1 MDTSA
6 LKEFAAETRRELTQG
21 VSARLDT
28 VLLPGSAARL
38 DFPVLVGKLER
49 AIEETSREA
58 VVDRVTYLWFNRFV
72 ALRFMDACGYT
83 PVGVVSPAEG
93 VDPMQAPP
101 QIVSDAFA
109 GVIDTD
115 IVGAKVAQ
123 QVNDV
128 VSGVR
133 RSQDQYSEVFALLLD
148 AYAQHFKSWVPAM
161 FPDADDISNLLL
173 PANLLSVDSVVRKVA
188 QSMTPEMCQD
198 VEVIGWLYQFYIAER
213 KDEVFEGFKKG
224 VKAGA
229 EQIPAATQ
237 LFTPDWIVRYLVQ
250 NTVGRTWLLNRPGS
264 ALRQQMEYFVEPVGG
279 LESVEDFVR
288 ITSPEELTVLDPA
301 VGSGHMLTYAF
312 DLLYEMYLE
321 DGYAEADI
329 PGLILGKN
337 LVGLELD
344 ERAGALAA
352 FALTMKARG
361 RYRRFFRRA
370 VQPSICVLKPV
381 TFSGEEL
388 RELARGFDFTRDY
401 AGDGSAQPVV
411 IDEARFGQ
419 FWNTFEHADVFG
431 SLIRPDAEVL
441 ELMEDHWSQHVLARE
456 LPEGALDVQVD
467 QSLKSRTETA
477 LRQARLLSQKYTT
490 VVANPPYMGKKNM
503 GEQLKSFIV
512 DNFPGG
518 KDDLFS
524 AFIYRNLAF
533 SISKAAC
540 GFMTPFVWMF
550 ISSYERVRRE
560 ILKSNNILS
569 LVQLEYSGF
578 AEATVPICTFV
589 LQKDLS
595 GYEGVYINLKKYV
608 GPKNQPVHT
617 RRIISDIRENGVSN
631 TADSFS
637 KIPESFKEVPG
648 SPIIFELTD
657 EMLKAFTRGEKLK
670 NLAEPRV
677 GLQTGNNSDFVRL
690 WYEVSAD
697 NFGAGYAS
705 RDDAQNSGLKWFPY
719 NKGGKFRKWY
729 GNQDQVVNWENDGA
743 EIRIFGANDGKKT
756 RSRVQNSNYY
766 FQPSISWS
774 KVGSGE
780 SSFRYFPAG
789 FLFDVAG
796 TSIFIDSS
804 KEKALLSVLNSST
817 IRHLLSSI
825 SPTMNLEVGTLA
837 QTPFVNSVETQEIT
851 EELTEIHKADWDSS
865 ENSWDFTHNAICQLA
880 ASSGNGV
887 LAELVEA
894 NFAES
899 LITVETVQELEK
911 ENNFKVANAYGIT
924 HGIEHDV
931 PADRVTLLK
940 NPYARYGTNL
950 SVDELRNKYDH
961 DTIKDLISYFVGVLF
976 GRYSLDAPGLI
987 LANQGETLAD
997 YLTKIGTDAPT
1008 FIPDEDNVIPVLADD
1023 RFEDDIVAKFKAF
1036 LKKAFGEENLEA
1048 NLAFVESAL
1057 GKNIR
1062 KYFTDE
1068 FFKDHLKR
1076 YSKRPIYWMFSS
1088 TGNGKGSFK
1097 ALVYMHRY
1105 TPATVSTVLND
1116 YLRPYMDK
1124 LTANRE
1130 HLQYTIT
1137 HGEGAE
1143 VTKAQKEDDKLGRV
1157 LKELTDYQDNV
1168 LYPLA
1173 LQNKHID
1180 LDDGVAHNYPLLGK
1194 ALISFK

>member
-173 PANLLSVDSVVRKVA
+173 PANLLSADSVVRKVA

-631 TADSFS
+631 VADSFS
-637 KIPESFKEVPG
+637 KIPESFKGVPG
-648 SPIIFELTD
+648 NPIIFELTD
-657 EMLKAFTRGEKLK
+657 EMLGAFSRGEKLGSVASLRK
-670 NLAEPRV
+670 
-677 GLQTGNNSDFVRL
+677 GLSTGNNDLFLRL
-690 WYEVSAD
+690 WHEVD
-697 NFGAGYAS
+697 ENFVEFNLNPES
-705 RDDAQNSGLKWFPY
+705 DTSNKWYPL
-719 NKGGKFRKWY
+719 NKGGSYRKWY
-729 GNQDQVVNWENDGA
+729 GNQEYLIQWENNG
-743 EIRIFGANDGKKT
+743 EQVI
-756 RSRVQNSNYY
+756 NYSKSTVRNKSFY
-766 FQPSISWS
+766 FSPSVTWT
-774 KVGSGE
+774 KVTSGSG
-780 SSFRYFPAG
+780 SFRQLPKG
-789 FLFDVAG
+789 FVVEDSAQSLYSDLDPSDVLG
-796 TSIFIDSS
+796 I
-804 KEKALLSVLNSST
+804 LNSSL
-817 IRHLLSSI
+817 IVHMLASI
-825 SPTMNLEVGTLA
+825 SPTLNLTVGDVGK
-837 QTPFVNSVETQEIT
+837 TPFIKNLGLESSVNQLI
-851 EELTEIHKADWDSS
+851 EIHKFDWDSS
-865 ENSWDFTHNAICQLA
+865 ENSWDFTQNVIRQLA
-880 ASSGNGV
+880 VSSGTGI
-887 LAELVEA
+887 LADLVGTDF
-894 NFAES
+894 NQS
-899 LITVETVQELEK
+899 LATVETVQTLEK
-911 ENNFKVANAYGIT
+911 ENNLKVADAYGIT

-940 NPYARYGTNL
+940 NPYARYGTNHNA
-950 SVDELRNKYDH
+950 DELRKKYDQ
-961 DTIKDLISYFVGVLF
+961 DTVKDLISYFVGVLF

-997 YLTKIGTDAPT
+997 YLAKVGTETPT

-1023 RFEDDIVAKFKAF
+1023 RFEDDVVAKFKAF
-1036 LKKAFGEENLEA
+1036 LKKVFGEENLEA
-1048 NLAFVESAL
+1048 NLAFIEDSL

-1062 KYFTDE
+1062 KYFTDD

-1137 HGEGAE
+1137 HGEGTE
-1143 VTKAQKEDDKLGRV
+1143 VIKAQKEDDKLGRV
-1157 LKELTDYQDNV
+1157 LKELTDYQDDV

-1173 LQNKHID
+1173 LQNQHID

>member
-1 MDTSA
+1 MILLDTSA
-6 LKEFAAETRRELTQG
+6 LKEFAAETRRELTQC

-173 PANLLSVDSVVRKVA
+173 PANLLSADSVVRKVA

-477 LRQARLLSQKYTT
+477 LRQARLLSQKYVT
-490 VVANPPYMGKKNM
+490 VVANPPYMGSDKMNRRLSEFANSMFPDSKADLCVMFVERSSEFTNPSGYAGLVTMQSWMFLKKFTNFRSNFNDSFSLNSVFHLGPGAFESIG
-503 GEQLKSFIV
+503 GEV
-512 DNFPGG
+512 VNTV
-518 KDDLFS
+518 
-524 AFIYRNLAF
+524 AFTF
-533 SISKAAC
+533 SISEGSNYATKYFKLNSTDNVKQKIDLA
-540 GFMTPFVWMF
+540 
-550 ISSYERVRRE
+550 
-560 ILKSNNILS
+560 KSILS
-569 LVQLEYSGF
+569 NKSEGLYVRCKEDFSESPGGVLSYWFSKDHMNFFED
-578 AEATVPICTFV
+578 TVSRYGDCKAGISTGKNDHSLRRWHEV
-589 LQKDLS
+589 SMGGILS
-595 GYEGVYINLKKYV
+595 G
-608 GPKNQPVHT
+608 
-617 RRIISDIRENGVSN
+617 R
-631 TADSFS
+631 
-637 KIPESFKEVPG
+637 
-648 SPIIFELTD
+648 
-657 EMLKAFTRGEKLK
+657 
-670 NLAEPRV
+670 
-677 GLQTGNNSDFVRL
+677 
-690 WYEVSAD
+690 
-697 NFGAGYAS
+697 
-705 RDDAQNSGLKWFPY
+705 KWFLH
-719 NKGGKFRKWY
+719 NKGGVARKWY
-729 GNQDQVVNWENDGA
+729 GNIIYILNYSDEHVEEMKTRPGF
-743 EIRIFGANDGKKT
+743 RHDGKD
-756 RSRVQNSNYY
+756 Y
-766 FQPSISWS
+766 FFKEHVGWS
-774 KVGSGE
+774 KVTSKGNT
-780 SSFRYFPAG
+780 FRYYPKLMTFDSGGLGFFPAENIN
-789 FLFDVAG
+789 
-796 TSIFIDSS
+796 IFESL
-804 KEKALLSVLNSST
+804 AYLNSST
-817 IRHLLSSI
+817 FSDFNSSFNPTI
-825 SPTMNLEVGTLA
+825 NTSPGNLGKLPYKEVRFLGN
-837 QTPFVNSVETQEIT
+837 VSQE
-851 EELTEIHKADWDSS
+851 LVSIHKSDWDSS
-865 ENSWDFTHNAICQLA
+865 ENSWDFTQNTICQLA
-880 ASSGNGV
+880 ASSGAGV
-887 LAELVEA
+887 LTELVEA
-894 NFAES
+894 DFAQS
-899 LITVETVQELEK
+899 LATVETVQTLEK
-911 ENNFKVANAYGIT
+911 KNNVKVAEAYGIT
-924 HGIEHDV
+924 HSIEHDV

-987 LANQGETLAD
+987 LANQGETLAE
-997 YLTKIGTDAPT
+997 YLTKVGTDAPT

-1036 LKKAFGEENLEA
+1036 LNKAFGEENLEA